1 MNGRRASDSHPITGL
16 IPNWKKPETSGIP
29 GQREWKRPSSTS
41 VQQQSGLRKMRLGM
55 LSDGTK
61 VVARPGSKT
70 GGATLEIKVSNS
82 KIYKIRY

>member
-1 MNGRRASDSHPITGL
+1 MSMKLQITQEQRIASKANGFKEISNVFDAL
-16 IPNWKKPETSGIP
+16 IPTNVNKYNITDKVGI
-29 GQREWKRPSSTS
+29 
-41 VQQQSGLRKMRLGM
+41 

-70 GGATLEIKVSNS
+70 GGAILEIKVSNS